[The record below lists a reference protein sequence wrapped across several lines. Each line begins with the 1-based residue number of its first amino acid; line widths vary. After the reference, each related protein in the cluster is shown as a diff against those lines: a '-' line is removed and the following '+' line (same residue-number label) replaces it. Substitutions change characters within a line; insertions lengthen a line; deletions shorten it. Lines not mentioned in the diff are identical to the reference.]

1 MKIKIASR
9 TSKLALRQVELF
21 VKTFSIENYSLKEVS
36 TQGDKMSADGDVL
49 FDKSNFVSDIE
60 TCLLDET
67 ADLAIHSAKDMPA
80 IKTDGLEHLYFIE
93 GTSRKIS
100 DLLIFKKGIDAVYK
114 KNMKLGTSSLRRK
127 MQAKHHLHS
136 NDIYPLNGNIDTRLK
151 KLNDG
156 IFDCIILAEA
166 GLSRLDYLLKDHNFI
181 KLNHITCSGQGALSV
196 QWKVGSK
203 IEEFLKPFFASNSSD
218 DLNLGINMERE
229 LLRKLEANCNSAIS
243 LYVSNGIL
251 NGEIYGKEKFIKFS
265 GKNVNEIFNN
275 IKKNGGL
282 RLLHEHY

>member
-9 TSKLALRQVELF
+9 TSKLAMKQVELF
-21 VKTFSIENYSLKEVS
+21 VKTFSIKNYSLKEVS
-36 TQGDKMSADGDVL
+36 TQGDKLSEDGNVL
-49 FDKSNFVSDIE
+49 FDKANFVTDIE

-80 IKTDGLEHLYFIE
+80 MKTDGLEHIYFIE
-93 GTSRKIS
+93 GKSRKIS
-100 DLLIFKKGIDAVYK
+100 DLLIFKKGMEAMYK

-127 MQAKHHLHS
+127 MQAKYHLHS
-136 NDIYPLNGNIDTRLK
+136 NDIHPLNGNIDTRLK
-151 KLNDG
+151 KLDDG
-156 IFDCIILAEA
+156 FYDCIILAEA
-166 GLSRLDYLLKDHNFI
+166 GLSRLDYLLNDHNFI
-181 KLNHITCSGQGALSV
+181 KLNHMTCSGQGALSV

-203 IEEFLKPFFASNSSD
+203 IEKFLKPFFENNSSD

-243 LYVSNGIL
+243 LNVSNGIL
-251 NGEIYGKEKFIKFS
+251 NGEIYGKDKFITFS
-265 GKNVNEIFNN
+265 GKNVDEIFNN
-275 IKKNGGL
+275 IRKGEGL

>member
-36 TQGDKMSADGDVL
+36 TQGDKLSEDGNVL
-49 FDKSNFVSDIE
+49 FDKANFVTDIE

-80 IKTDGLEHLYFIE
+80 MKTDGLEHIYFIE
-93 GTSRKIS
+93 GKSRKIS
-100 DLLIFKKGIDAVYK
+100 DLLIFKKGMEAVYK

-127 MQAKHHLHS
+127 MQAKYHLHS
-136 NDIYPLNGNIDTRLK
+136 NDIQPLNGNIDTRLK
-151 KLNDG
+151 KLDDG
-156 IFDCIILAEA
+156 FYDCIILAEA
-166 GLSRLDYLLKDHNFI
+166 GLSRLDYLLNDHNFI
-181 KLNHITCSGQGALSV
+181 KLNHMTCSGQGALSV

-203 IEEFLKPFFASNSSD
+203 IEKFLKPFFENNSSD

-251 NGEIYGKEKFIKFS
+251 NGEIYGKDKFITFS
-265 GKNVNEIFNN
+265 GKNVDEIFNN
-275 IKKNGGL
+275 IRKDEGL

>member
-21 VKTFSIENYSLKEVS
+21 VKTFSIENYSLKEIS

-203 IEEFLKPFFASNSSD
+203 IEEFLKPFCAINSSD

>member
-9 TSKLALRQVELF
+9 NSKLALRQVELF
-21 VKTFSIENYSLKEVS
+21 AKTFSIENYSLKEVS
-36 TQGDKMSADGDVL
+36 TQGDKMSADGNVL
-49 FDKSNFVSDIE
+49 FDKASFVSDIE

-80 IKTDGLEHLYFIE
+80 IKTAGLEHLYFLE
-93 GTSRKIS
+93 GSSRKIS
-100 DLLIFKKGIDAVYK
+100 DLLIFKKGVDAVYK

-166 GLSRLDYLLKDHNFI
+166 GLSRLDYLLKGHNFI

-243 LYVSNGIL
+243 LYASNGIL
-251 NGEIYGKEKFIKFS
+251 SGEIYGKEKFINFS
-265 GKNVNEIFNN
+265 GKNVDEIFSN
-275 IKKNGGL
+275 IKKDGGL

>member
-166 GLSRLDYLLKDHNFI
+166 GLLRLNYLLKDHNFI

-203 IEEFLKPFFASNSSD
+203 IEEFLKPFFAINLSD

-275 IKKNGGL
+275 IKKDGGL

>member
-21 VKTFSIENYSLKEVS
+21 VKTFSIENYSLKEIS

-80 IKTDGLEHLYFIE
+80 IKTDGLEHLHFIE

-166 GLSRLDYLLKDHNFI
+166 GLSRLDYLLEDHNFI

-203 IEEFLKPFFASNSSD
+203 IEEFLKPFFVINSSD

-275 IKKNGGL
+275 IKKDGGL

>member
-9 TSKLALRQVELF
+9 NSKLALRQVELF
-21 VKTFSIENYSLKEVS
+21 AKTFSIENYSLKEVS
-36 TQGDKMSADGDVL
+36 TQGDKMSADGNVL
-49 FDKSNFVSDIE
+49 FDKASFVSDIE

-80 IKTDGLEHLYFIE
+80 IKTAGLEHLYFLE

-100 DLLIFKKGIDAVYK
+100 DLLIFKKGVDAVYK

-166 GLSRLDYLLKDHNFI
+166 GLSRLDYLLKGHNFI

-251 NGEIYGKEKFIKFS
+251 NGEIYGKEKFINFS
-265 GKNVNEIFNN
+265 GKNVDEIFNN
-275 IKKNGGL
+275 IKKDGGL

>member
-136 NDIYPLNGNIDTRLK
+136 NYIYPLNGNIDTRLK

-166 GLSRLDYLLKDHNFI
+166 GLSRLDYLLKGHNFI

-203 IEEFLKPFFASNSSD
+203 IEEFLKPFFAINLSD

-251 NGEIYGKEKFIKFS
+251 NGEIYGKEKFINFS
-265 GKNVNEIFNN
+265 GKNVDEIFNN
-275 IKKNGGL
+275 IKKDGGL